1 MCVCVMWR
9 SLYRYSNAVVD
20 DIATGP
26 KMTTDEPTATNQTD
40 STNTHDRKRRSVYVP
55 GHNTCAMVC

>member
-26 KMTTDEPTATNQTD
+26 KMTNDDQTD